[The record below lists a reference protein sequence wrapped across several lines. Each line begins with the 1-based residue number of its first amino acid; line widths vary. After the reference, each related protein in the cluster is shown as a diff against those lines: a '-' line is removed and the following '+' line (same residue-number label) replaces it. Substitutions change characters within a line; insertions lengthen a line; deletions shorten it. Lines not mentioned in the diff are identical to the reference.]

1 MNNFGN
7 GKINGKI
14 NANELIK
21 KASEVNAHGDAS
33 EKDVNDFIN
42 KNLSESQAKAV
53 RELLSDEEKTKALL
67 NSDAAKT
74 IFKKF
79 FGGNGNG

>member
-7 GKINGKI
+7 GKNNGKI
-14 NANELIK
+14 DANELIK
-21 KASEVNAHGDAS
+21 KVSEVNAHGDAN
-33 EKDVNDFIN
+33 EKDINDFIN
-42 KNLSESQAKAV
+42 KNLSETHAKAV
-53 RELLSDEEKTKALL
+53 REILSDEEKTKALL

-74 IFKKF
+74 VFKKF